1 MASTDNIFDPRG
13 CPSIPSSDDVDESN
27 NDDFSISTEIHENM
41 QTSGSI
47 PVFDNNSNFNLIASV
62 ILSITYI
69 LIKNG
74 SLDVIINENEN
85 NNNTQIKK
93 INTQNFCLEEEEE
106 DEEELEE
113 DHVLFN
119 NTNANNNNNNNN
131 EFKRINSNTET
142 MTPPPLKMMKCQQEH
157 MVTPTIA
164 SPAISSPESNTITT
178 TTFTT
183 PALPAVVSVS
193 VTPSPKAEKVKRR
206 RYHRKN
212 ASSSNNTSGSIA
224 SSSSSSSSSRMAKS
238 GAVPSTLPI
247 GLQACF
253 AAECAEYSSTPA
265 EVVTVSDVSN
275 SGGNSPLFAT
285 QTFSDVLNVQMLN
298 NVSINSRIGV
308 NINGNDIVSANV
320 SDAGS
325 MLGSDN
331 DEYYGNGFGMPLDSS
346 NDGYFGVESDG
357 YCVGGSGEIQDQFV
371 GFENG
376 GIVGD
381 EWVPH
386 FDDGVSPYSY

>member
-131 EFKRINSNTET
+131 NEFKRINSNTET

-157 MVTPTIA
+157 IVTPTIT

-212 ASSSNNTSGSIA
+212 ASSSTSGSIA
-224 SSSSSSSSSRMAKS
+224 SSSSSSSSRMAKS

-376 GIVGD
+376 DVVGD